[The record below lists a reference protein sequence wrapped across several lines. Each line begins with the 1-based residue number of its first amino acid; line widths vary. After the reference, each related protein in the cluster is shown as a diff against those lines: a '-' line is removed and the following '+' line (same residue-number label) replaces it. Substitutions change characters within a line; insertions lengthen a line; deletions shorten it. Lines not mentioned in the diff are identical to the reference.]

1 MGAHLAFLGGVLAGS
16 SVGGHGFPGDDH
28 HTAGLE
34 RDVWEPSLDVLRG
47 QLGDGRGQVLPV
59 INLAEA
65 VCRVQVR
72 QERRHCPEGRR
83 EAPRAGFSGRG
94 LAHGDEAVRGDLC
107 KTKQSD
113 A

>member
-1 MGAHLAFLGGVLAGS
+1 MLCIRAAQTGPNSTEPTLRTPCSGARVSAHLAFLGGVLAGS
-16 SVGGHGFPGDDH
+16 SVGGHRFPGDNH

-47 QLGDGRGQVLPV
+47 QLGDGGGEVLSV

-72 QERRHCPEGRR
+72 QERCHCPEG
-83 EAPRAGFSGRG
+83 
-94 LAHGDEAVRGDLC
+94 
-107 KTKQSD
+107 
-113 A
+113 